1 MSVQRA
7 PWPSSVE
14 ADGASARL
22 IASYSAEP
30 LAQASATLVRQRA
43 ASSERWPERRAIS
56 TAPMTMTRTRA
67 PSRIQSHSSEEP
79 DSPGEPAPFAAAE
92 CEGAGADAAGNA
104 GAVGFG
110 AFALS
115 ENEGAETL
123 LLGNKLDT
131 AFLMLPLW
139 PHPAARSPTASIAAA
154 SASLLVGVFIAVLAR
169 VPGEVAAVPDHRLAG
184 PARCVRCTGT
194 RCGP

>member
-7 PWPSSVE
+7 PWPSSVN

-30 LAQASATLVRQRA
+30 WAQASATLVRQRA

-56 TAPMTMTRTRA
+56 TAPITMTRP

-79 DSPGEPAPFAAAE
+79 DSPGEPDPFAAGE
-92 CEGAGADAAGNA
+92 CEGAEADASGDA
-104 GAVGFG
+104 GAVVGFG
-110 AFALS
+110 AFALG

-123 LLGNKLDT
+123 LLGDKLDT
-131 AFLMLPLW
+131 AFLMLLPWL
-139 PHPAARSPTASIAAA
+139 HPATRSPTARIAAA

-169 VPGEVAAVPDHRLAG
+169 MPGEVPAVPGHRLAG
-184 PARCVRCTGT
+184 PARRVRRTGT
-194 RCGP
+194 RCGS

>member
-1 MSVQRA
+1 MSAQRA
-7 PWPSSVE
+7 PWPSSVN

-43 ASSERWPERRAIS
+43 ASSEPWPERRAIS
-56 TAPMTMTRTRA
+56 TAPMTMTRP

-79 DSPGEPAPFAAAE
+79 DSPEEPDPFAAGE
-92 CEGAGADAAGNA
+92 CAGAEAACDASAV
-104 GAVGFG
+104 VGFG

-131 AFLMLPLW
+131 AFLMLLLLPWL
-139 PHPAARSPTASIAAA
+139 HPAARSPTARIAVA
-154 SASLLVGVFIAVLAR
+154 SASLLVG
-169 VPGEVAAVPDHRLAG
+169 
-184 PARCVRCTGT
+184 
-194 RCGP
+194 